1 MICSPRLQ
9 VFDSARPE
17 FSESRVAFAFPVS
30 YSVMQA
36 SASGNSGLHP
46 ITGMNGRAGSFKTQF
61 SESTA
66 MKLILHLTVL
76 FFVSFGSLYADDKP
90 NIVFFFADD
99 QTTSTLGCYG
109 NQVVKT
115 PNIDELA
122 VRGTRF
128 SNACVSQAICWVSRT
143 TILTGLTGRSYGTP
157 ANPEMTRPDAVET
170 LYTDLLREN
179 GYRVGF
185 YGKWHAKMPK
195 GFQREKH
202 FDEFEAISRN
212 PYYKKQP
219 DGSLRHET
227 ELIVDRGI
235 EFLKTQPKGKPFAL
249 NLWFNAC
256 HAEDS
261 DRRPGIGHFP
271 WPRAVDG
278 MYEDVTI
285 APPRLN
291 APEIFDGQ
299 PDFLKTTIN
308 RERYFWRWN
317 TDDKY
322 QTNMRA
328 YYRMVSGIDGA
339 IGRFLGALKEAGLDK
354 NTIIVY
360 SADNGYYM
368 GNRGFAGKWSHY
380 EEALNVPLI
389 VVDPRVTADQRGQ
402 VVSAPALN
410 LDLPATFLDWAGV
423 KVPERY
429 QGKSL
434 QPIVAGKTPDN
445 WRKESFHE
453 HFAVRNRIP
462 AFEGLRNDRFKY
474 VRYFDHGGHEFL
486 HDLKQDPDELVNL
499 AGHPQF
505 QDTLKEMRE
514 RTTSRVNELGGPLD
528 PLKGKFTDSTVPH
541 PVASAAVGAKA
552 DSEGFVSVFDG
563 KSLRHWSGDPQYW
576 SVEEGALTGR
586 TDGTLKMNRFIT
598 WKDSTIRNFDLR
610 VKVKVTA
617 GGNSGLQY
625 RGTSRP
631 DLGLDIVTG
640 YQCDVVA
647 NNPNYNGML
656 YEEKGRRILSHTGE
670 KVIIDPEG
678 QPWVVGKIA
687 VKPFAP
693 DEWHEFRVLVAGNHH
708 QHWIDDHKTADLI
721 DLDEK
726 GRALEG
732 VLAVQVHVGP
742 QMKIQYKDFKIK
754 HLPDDL
760 PLHTAKEN
768 PIPADAYGVRPQG
781 RLPRG
786 WTPPVYGKR

>member
-1 MICSPRLQ
+1 MNLMIGKFKSLLLLTALLLL
-9 VFDSARPE
+9 SLGK
-17 FSESRVAFAFPVS
+17 SEAAER
-30 YSVMQA
+30 
-36 SASGNSGLHP
+36 
-46 ITGMNGRAGSFKTQF
+46 
-61 SESTA
+61 
-66 MKLILHLTVL
+66 
-76 FFVSFGSLYADDKP
+76 P

-99 QTTSTLGCYG
+99 QTTSTVGCYG
-109 NQVVKT
+109 NQVIQT

-122 VRGTRF
+122 KRGTRF
-128 SNACVSQAICWVSRT
+128 EKAYVSQAICWVSRT

-157 ANPEMTRPDAVET
+157 ANPEQARPDAVQT
-170 LYTDLLREN
+170 LYTDLLREQ
-179 GYRVGF
+179 GYRTGF

-195 GFQREKH
+195 DFKREAH

-235 EFLKTQPKGKPFAL
+235 DFVKSQPKGKPFAL

-271 WPRAVDG
+271 WPRTVDG
-278 MYEDVTI
+278 MYEDIEI
-285 APPRLN
+285 APPRLGD
-291 APEIFDGQ
+291 PEIFNAQ
-299 PDFLKTTIN
+299 PNFLQTTIN

-317 TDDKY
+317 TPQKY

-339 IGRFLGALKEAGLDK
+339 IGRFLKALEEAGLAD

-368 GNRGFAGKWSHY
+368 ANRGFAGKWSHY
-380 EEALNVPLI
+380 ENALQVPLI
-389 VVDPRVTADQRGQ
+389 VMDPRVPKEEQGKVTDAL
-402 VVSAPALN
+402 ALN

-423 KVPERY
+423 DVPKRY
-429 QGKSL
+429 QGQSL
-434 QPIVAGKTPDN
+434 QPVVKGAKPAD
-445 WRKESFHE
+445 WRTETFHE

-462 AFEGLRNDRFKY
+462 AFEGIRDGNLKY
-474 VRYFDHGGHEFL
+474 VRYFDHDNYEYL
-486 HDLKQDPDELVNL
+486 HDLESDPDELVNL
-499 AGHPQF
+499 VGNPRYAEQL
-505 QDTLKEMRE
+505 QALRD
-514 RTTSRVNELGGPLD
+514 RTTERVKELGGPLD
-528 PLKGKFTDSTVPH
+528 PLRGGFRDSTVPY
-541 PVASAAVGAKA
+541 PVASAAVGARA
-552 DSEGFVSVFDG
+552 DNDGFVSVFDG
-563 KSLRHWSGDPQYW
+563 KTLRHWTGDPQYW
-576 SVEEGALTGR
+576 SVEAGALTGK
-586 TDGTLKMNRFIT
+586 TDGSLKMNRFIT

-610 VKVKVTA
+610 VKVKVTE
-617 GGNSGLQY
+617 GGNSGIQY

-670 KVIIDPEG
+670 KVIIASDG
-678 QPWVVGKIA
+678 QPWVVGKMP
-687 VKPFAP
+687 VKTFAP
-693 DEWHEFRVLVAGNHH
+693 DEWHDFRVLVRGNHH
-708 QHWIDDHKTADLI
+708 EHWIDGHKTADLI
-721 DLDEK
+721 DLDPK

-742 QMKIQYKDFKIK
+742 KMKIQYKDFKIK

-760 PLHTAKEN
+760 PLEQAEDH
-768 PIPADAYGVRPQG
+768 PISADAYGVRPQG
-781 RLPRG
+781 RLPKN
-786 WTPPVYGKR
+786 WKPPIYGKQ